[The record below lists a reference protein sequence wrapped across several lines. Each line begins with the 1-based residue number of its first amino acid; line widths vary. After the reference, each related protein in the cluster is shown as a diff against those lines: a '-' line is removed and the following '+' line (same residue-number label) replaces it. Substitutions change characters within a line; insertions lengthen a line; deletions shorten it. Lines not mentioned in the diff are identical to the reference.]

1 MNSHCPYSNN
11 KKCLKWDDY
20 MLTRYELEEADE
32 LCQKNCNEIMQLQQH
47 IDQLESLLIKHG
59 IKLPEK

>member
-1 MNSHCPYSNN
+1 
-11 KKCLKWDDY
+11 

-32 LCQKNCNEIMQLQQH
+32 LCQKNWAEIKQLQQR